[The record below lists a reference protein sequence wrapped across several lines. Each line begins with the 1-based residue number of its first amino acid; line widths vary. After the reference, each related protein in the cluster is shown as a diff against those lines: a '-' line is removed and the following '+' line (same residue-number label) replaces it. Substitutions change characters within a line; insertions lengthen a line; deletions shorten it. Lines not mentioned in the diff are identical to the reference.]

1 MSSLKNLVL
10 AREKMTGV
18 RNPILRRKVNNI
30 ILHGGAEETKRLA
43 NELTLHY
50 TEKDYNSRDGMQT
63 ATWGPLAW
71 GYLHISS
78 CNFPIRP
85 SKQDPEYESKM
96 KQFEERAEAYKT
108 LLKGMQGTLPCG
120 NCRNNFTLN
129 KQKALEKMK
138 AYDEPTDINGKSKE
152 FRIESEEDIFS
163 SRKMYSRFIW
173 ELHHVVNEMLGKNC
187 KQEESFCKMR
197 DKFETFRS
205 RCQTKVATGK
215 KEGGCTA
222 AVHGSDTKARCD
234 IKWVPRD
241 KHCLESVN
249 ELNIA
254 AQCYPST

>member
-10 AREKMTGV
+10 AREKATGA
-18 RNPILRRKVNNI
+18 RDPILRRTVNNI
-30 ILHGGAEETKRLA
+30 ILHGGEGETKRLT
-43 NELTLHY
+43 NDLTFHY
-50 TEKDYNSRDGMQT
+50 TDNDYNSRDGMQT

-85 SKQDPEYESKM
+85 NRKDPEYESKIT
-96 KQFEERAEAYKT
+96 QFEERVEAYKT
-108 LLKGMQGTLPCG
+108 LLDGVQGTLPCG
-120 NCRNNFTLN
+120 HCRTNFTVN
-129 KQKALEKMK
+129 KQTALGNMK
-138 AYDEPTDINGKSKE
+138 AYDEPTDIHGKSKE
-152 FRIESEEDIFS
+152 FRIESEDDIFS

-187 KQEESFCKMR
+187 KKEESFFKMR
-197 DKFETFRS
+197 DKIETFRS

-222 AVHGSDTKARCD
+222 AVHGADTKARCE

-241 KHCLESVN
+241 KHCLESVG